1 MSLLQV
7 LECFQLNTPPPVMSS
22 CIAPPVHPDPFRSA
36 LHHSRDLGSPTLK
49 VNPLLPPVQ
58 LCQVVIQLTQEED
71 QAITNLLKLHHQ
83 EPPLS
88 NITINAPL
96 KHSRSALVQH
106 QPESTHSSSDEQH
119 SREASC
125 WSVEELEAANTLM
138 SCFGL
143 MEKNQYLR
151 GSAVLPPD
159 PLLHQS
165 HEEFEDGRGA
175 HDAHLPVCE
184 ESFNLSL
191 SQKSIGDYS
200 EREWSLSDSER
211 DAVHAL
217 QSLGDMEAMES
228 CSLEC

>member
-22 CIAPPVHPDPFRSA
+22 CIAPPVRPDPFRSVP
-36 LHHSRDLGSPTLK
+36 HHSRDLGSPTLK
-49 VNPLLPPVQ
+49 VNPLLPPAQ

-71 QAITNLLKLHHQ
+71 QAITNLLKLHHK

-88 NITINAPL
+88 NKTIKAPL
-96 KHSRSALVQH
+96 KHSHSTLVQN
-106 QPESTHSSSDEQH
+106 QPESTHSSSDGQH
-119 SREASC
+119 SRETSC
-125 WSVEELEAANTLM
+125 WSIEELEAANALL
-138 SCFGL
+138 SCQNLG
-143 MEKNQYLR
+143 

-165 HEEFEDGRGA
+165 HGGFEDGRSA
-175 HDAHLPVCE
+175 DNAHLPVCE

-191 SQKSIGDYS
+191 FQKSTGDYS
-200 EREWSLSDSER
+200 EREWTLSDSER

-217 QSLGDMEAMES
+217 QSLGDMEAMEA

>member
-7 LECFQLNTPPPVMSS
+7 LECLQLNTPPPVMSS
-22 CIAPPVHPDPFRSA
+22 CIAPPVCPDPFRSA
-36 LHHSRDLGSPTLK
+36 PHHSRDLGSPTLK

-71 QAITNLLKLHHQ
+71 QAITNLLKLHHK

-88 NITINAPL
+88 NKTINVPL
-96 KHSRSALVQH
+96 KHSRSTLVQH
-106 QPESTHSSSDEQH
+106 QRESTHSSSDGQH

-125 WSVEELEAANTLM
+125 WSAEELEAANTLL
-138 SCFGL
+138 SCQ
-143 MEKNQYLR
+143 NLR

-165 HEEFEDGRGA
+165 DGGFEDGRGA
-175 HDAHLPVCE
+175 DDAHLPVCE
-184 ESFNLSL
+184 EPFILF
-191 SQKSIGDYS
+191 QKSIGDYS